1 MDINYKQDQFE
12 LFSNADRKSSS
23 ESAVSRFIL
32 SNVTLSAENIIVLTV
47 FIFLA
52 IIVSFSVGVEK
63 GKRVASAQPVAVAR
77 KIAVQPV
84 VADQPVEKRKAIQP
98 QIPAASVAD
107 VRETASAPED
117 KMPQALVEA
126 PQNFYTIQLASFVSK
141 KYAEKEAAALEKKG
155 YETFVVSKGKHI
167 IVCVGRFVD
176 SQAAKTFLGKLKDKY
191 KDCLVRR
198 L

>member
-155 YETFVVSKGKHI
+155 YETFV
-167 IVCVGRFVD
+167 
-176 SQAAKTFLGKLKDKY
+176 
-191 KDCLVRR
+191 
-198 L
+198 

>member
-12 LFSNADRKSSS
+12 LFSNTDRKALP
-23 ESAVSRFIL
+23 ESAVSRFVL

-52 IIVSFSVGVEK
+52 IIVSFSIGVEK

-98 QIPAASVAD
+98 QAPAAVAVD
-107 VRETASAPED
+107 VQETVSAS
-117 KMPQALVEA
+117 KQMPQALVEA
-126 PQNFYTIQLASFVSK
+126 SENFYTVQLASFVSK

-155 YETFVVSKGKHI
+155 YETFVVSKGKHV